1 MTKQNIFIDDIYWE
15 RVQLFV
21 KGHFEGV
28 KPTRNFLLR
37 NLTETKLLN
46 ANHVNIQGSTFE
58 ARFNIAILEKGN
70 FLSTGNYI
78 LINRQEDE
86 YVCQI
91 NPKFLND
98 KKKANDFRGVKRLQ
112 LT

>member
-46 ANHVNIQGSTFE
+46 ANHVNIQGQ
-58 ARFNIAILEKGN
+58 L
-70 FLSTGNYI
+70 L
-78 LINRQEDE
+78 RQDL
-86 YVCQI
+86 YCY
-91 NPKFLND
+91 
-98 KKKANDFRGVKRLQ
+98 FRKR
-112 LT
+112 

>member
-70 FLSTGNYI
+70 FRYRQLYI
-78 LINRQEDE
+78 NQPTRDE

-91 NPKFLND
+91 NPKF
-98 KKKANDFRGVKRLQ
+98 
-112 LT
+112 

>member
-46 ANHVNIQGSTFE
+46 ANHVNIQG
-58 ARFNIAILEKGN
+58 
-70 FLSTGNYI
+70 
-78 LINRQEDE
+78 
-86 YVCQI
+86 
-91 NPKFLND
+91 
-98 KKKANDFRGVKRLQ
+98 
-112 LT
+112 